1 MTNPTRRRI
10 IIATGIAGGLALLP
24 RGAGATPQMRD
35 EAVAAITRGAPVRDG
50 RVTLTIPSVA
60 ENGLSV
66 YTTVSVESPMT
77 EADHVRAVHILAEQN
92 PIARLLSVHLGPRVG
107 VARVSTNIRLAASQ
121 EVTALAEMSDG
132 TFWRDRKTVIVTI
145 AACIDGG

>member
-1 MTNPTRRRI
+1 MPTRRTMI
-10 IIATGIAGGLALLP
+10 IGGGAATWLAMLG
-24 RGAGATPQMRD
+24 RGAMATTDMRD
-35 EAVAAITRGAPVRDG
+35 EAVKKLVRGQEVRDG

-66 YTTVSVESPMT
+66 YTTVEVESPMT
-77 EADHVRAVHILAEQN
+77 PQDYVRAIHILSEKN
-92 PIARLLSVHLGPRVG
+92 PIAHLLTFRLTPLSGI
-107 VARVSTNIRLAASQ
+107 AKVSTNIRIAASQ

-132 TFWRDRKTVIVTI
+132 SVWRDRKSVIVTI